1 MSRSLFAV
9 LAIGLT
15 LALSGCETPEPEDSD
30 AQKAKAPLAEL
41 HAPTSADD
49 KQWQAYLQEVI
60 RRNQAGV
67 TDRTMAYYLPA
78 DSDQPTPEDPEGRS
92 KYDRQLENV
101 QTVVLRTV
109 LPNTSM
115 LPGSTTRSRARR
127 CCSSAAPPTA
137 RACRPRSSPLAAS
150 TSSSRQSKPVKVRTA
165 APPWSRAA
173 GRRSTP
179 WHC

>member
-67 TDRTMAYYLPA
+67 TDRTTFVIAPSGKIVLTY
-78 DSDQPTPEDPEGRS
+78 SDM
-92 KYDRQLENV
+92 K
-101 QTVVLRTV
+101 
-109 LPNTSM
+109 PNGHIEQS
-115 LPGSTTRSRARR
+115 
-127 CCSSAAPPTA
+127 
-137 RACRPRSSPLAAS
+137 LAA
-150 TSSSRQSKPVKVRTA
+150 VKKLRK
-165 APPWSRAA
+165 S
-173 GRRSTP
+173 
-179 WHC
+179 